1 MDADR
6 FLLMEGTSHPGEGAA
21 WQHAFLPHGLVPCVA
36 TEPAGGSNSGYGGK
50 SMFARVS
57 TFKTGPETLSDAPS
71 EDIVSRVLQIP
82 GCKGVY
88 YLNGKETDKAIAI
101 TLWDSEEA
109 MAASREEANRIRK
122 DTSEEEKTQIVDVEE
137 FEVTASSLNG

>member
-1 MDADR
+1 
-6 FLLMEGTSHPGEGAA
+6 
-21 WQHAFLPHGLVPCVA
+21 
-36 TEPAGGSNSGYGGK
+36 
-50 SMFARVS
+50 
-57 TFKTGPETLSDAPS
+57 
-71 EDIVSRVLQIP
+71 
-82 GCKGVY
+82 
-88 YLNGKETDKAIAI
+88 LNGKETDKAIAI